1 MINLGKLQNALVEY
15 RKIFKKRWKSEKY
28 KWEAVK
34 WFQDNWDINAN
45 DFADMFAK
53 ATEKTANLL
62 ASMNN
67 FPRKM
72 MIQYAQDDAETVR
85 ATFMMNPKMWK
96 SVYCSSNLRHR
107 TCVTDYL
114 RGISIIS
121 VLWRLQCICA

>member
-1 MINLGKLQNALVEY
+1 MINLEKLQNALVEY
-15 RKIFKKRWKSEKY
+15 KKIFDERWQGEKY

-34 WFQDNWDINAN
+34 WFQDHWDINAN

-72 MIQYAQDDAETVR
+72 VIQYAQCLSTS
-85 ATFMMNPKMWK
+85 MMNQKMLQ
-96 SVYCSSNLRHR
+96 SVYCNFNLRRR

-114 RGISIIS
+114 QDISIIS
-121 VLWRLQCICA
+121 ALWQLQCIYA

>member
-1 MINLGKLQNALVEY
+1 MINLEKLQNALVEY
-15 RKIFKKRWKSEKY
+15 KKIFDERWQGEKY

-34 WFQDNWDINAN
+34 WFQDHWDINAN

-72 MIQYAQDDAETVR
+72 MIQYAQDDAEAVR
-85 ATFMMNPKMWK
+85 AMFI
-96 SVYCSSNLRHR
+96 NLYDESKVH
-107 TCVTDYL
+107 
-114 RGISIIS
+114 SI
-121 VLWRLQCICA
+121 

>member
-1 MINLGKLQNALVEY
+1 MKFYLFSAKKSLFLEKLQNALVEY
-15 RKIFKKRWKSEKY
+15 KKIFDERWQGEKY

-34 WFQDNWDINAN
+34 WFQDHWDINAN

-72 MIQYAQDDAETVR
+72 VIQYRSGTGNVSQ
-85 ATFMMNPKMWK
+85 
-96 SVYCSSNLRHR
+96 SL
-107 TCVTDYL
+107 
-114 RGISIIS
+114 
-121 VLWRLQCICA
+121 

>member
-1 MINLGKLQNALVEY
+1 MAG
-15 RKIFKKRWKSEKY
+15 EKY

-34 WFQDNWDINAN
+34 WFQDHWDINAN

-72 MIQYAQDDAETVR
+72 MIQYAQDDAEAVR
-85 ATFMMNPKMWK
+85 AMFINLYDESKMLQ
-96 SVYCSSNLRHR
+96 SVYCNFNLRRR

-114 RGISIIS
+114 QDISIIS
-121 VLWRLQCICA
+121 ALWQLQCIYA